1 MYSSIM
7 VLTRLAS
14 FRRYDMASWNETCCE
29 VYADAYAS
37 QWARFADLCTGGETA
52 ADSDVRM
59 EGYRR
64 TFEVLEQAAEV
75 LGFSRKAAIQG

>member
-7 VLTRLAS
+7 VLTLLAS
-14 FRRYDMASWNETCCE
+14 LRRYDMTSWNETCCE

-37 QWARFADLCTGGETA
+37 QWSHFADLCTGGETV

-64 TFEVLEQAAEV
+64 TFEALEQAAEI
-75 LGFSRKAAIQG
+75 LG